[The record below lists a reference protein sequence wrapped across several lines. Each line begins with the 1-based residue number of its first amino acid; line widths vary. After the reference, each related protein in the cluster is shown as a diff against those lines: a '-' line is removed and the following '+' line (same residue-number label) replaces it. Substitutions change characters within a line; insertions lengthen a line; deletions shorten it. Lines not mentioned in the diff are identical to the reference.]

1 MEVISD
7 ILNVVLGVITVI
19 LTFGLFFVLPLLG
32 CLLLFRLVWPRWK
45 ARRNLRTPSG
55 KLPLR
60 KGGFTQHE
68 KRVLAEKI
76 QESKHENRKK
86 GFAGKGNMGFIVG
99 TIVLILVT
107 IFFVILAIKME
118 FRKY

>member
-1 MEVISD
+1 MEAISD
-7 ILNVVLGVITVI
+7 ILIAVLGW
-19 LTFGLFFVLPLLG
+19 LTFLCIVGLLLILPLLG

-45 ARRNLRTPSG
+45 ARRSLPTPSG
-55 KLPLR
+55 EPTPK
-60 KGGFTQHE
+60 KSGFTQHE

-76 QESKHENRKK
+76 QESKQENRKK
-86 GFAGKGNMGFIVG
+86 GFAAKGNMGFIIS
-99 TIVLILVT
+99 TIVLILIT